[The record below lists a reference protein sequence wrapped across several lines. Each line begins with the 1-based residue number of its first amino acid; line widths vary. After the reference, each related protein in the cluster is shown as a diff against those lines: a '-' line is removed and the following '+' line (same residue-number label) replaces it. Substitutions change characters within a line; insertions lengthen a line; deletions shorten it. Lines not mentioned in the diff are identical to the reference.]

1 MGCNMLVG
9 VTLQQLRAAERVLA
23 VAGGP
28 AKYLAIRAALLG
40 GVGSTR
46 SSPTGPP
53 RSTSPPSE
61 LLPGTMSGHPL
72 AAGARWAGFGH
83 MA

>member
-40 GVGSTR
+40 GWINALVTDR
-46 SSPTGPP
+46 ATA
-53 RSTSPPSE
+53 E
-61 LLPGTMSGHPL
+61 YL
-72 AAGARWAGFGH
+72 ASK
-83 MA
+83 